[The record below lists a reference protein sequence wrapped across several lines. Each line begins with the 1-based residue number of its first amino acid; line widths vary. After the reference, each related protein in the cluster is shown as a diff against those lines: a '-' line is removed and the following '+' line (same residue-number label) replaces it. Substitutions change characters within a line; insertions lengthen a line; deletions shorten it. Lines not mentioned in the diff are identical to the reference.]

1 MRVVWLVLFSFIFIS
16 PIQAAEDVR
25 LQLLWKHQFQFAG
38 YYMAVEKGFY
48 EDEGITVDLREFQQ
62 GQDPA
67 NMVLDGETD
76 FAVGRSSLLIK
87 KSNKSD
93 LVALFAAFQ
102 QSPLMLLTTH
112 ASGIDD
118 PAKLRDHRVMITDDA
133 KYVGELLAMLL
144 QSGVTGADFEQ
155 QMHSYDIQDLIDGHT
170 DAMASYV
177 SNEPYALQEQ
187 GIPYHVL
194 HPKDYG
200 FDMYSDILFTS
211 KDFVQKNPDLTERF
225 YRASLRGWL
234 YAFEHI
240 EETTLVIQQQYNSQN
255 KSFDSLVF
263 EANELKKLAFDEDGQ
278 FGTLSVKKFNQMAQ
292 VYLVTNSIKRG
303 YDFSDFIYHPASNT
317 HRFTHN
323 ELLYIKNAVPLRV
336 CINPDW
342 FPYEAYSEGYHQG
355 MVSDYLKLIMSGV
368 GLQYNIVPSASWRET
383 LVLARTGKCDM
394 VAGAMQTTKRSA
406 YLNFSHPYLTIP
418 AVVATLPENSELPLR
433 ARKIAVKDKSA
444 FHDIISSRFPTAEIV
459 PVTSAL
465 NGLRMVLRGEVHAF
479 VGAEASIA
487 HKLREQTISGIKIN
501 DRLHDHWDISFAVS
515 PDNAVLLSI
524 LNKAVEKVPNA
535 QRDRI
540 LQNWIKVEYSHSF
553 DYSILWKVL
562 GIVAV
567 LAGLALYRH
576 VNLLS
581 YNKQLQKL
589 ADRDSLTGILSRR
602 KLRDELEGFVELS
615 DRHDW
620 PLSLIFFD
628 IDDFKQINDSLGH
641 AKGDNVLIDITQRVS
656 EKTRKSDR
664 FGRWGGEE
672 FVFVMLESDLS
683 HACMT
688 AEKIRS
694 EVAGHDFSI
703 GRQVSCSFGVAQ
715 YQKNET
721 IEHFMSRAD
730 EAMYLAKAKGKNCVC
745 AAEAGS
751 TEEGAEV
758 ESTEAEETI
767 EHDTGEGRT

>member
-16 PIQAAEDVR
+16 PLQAAEEVR

-38 YYMAVEKGFY
+38 YYMAMEKGFY
-48 EDEGITVDLREFQQ
+48 AEEGIKLDIREYQQ
-62 GQDPA
+62 GNDPEKL
-67 NMVLDGETD
+67 VLDGKVD
-76 FAVGRSSLLIK
+76 FAIGRSSLLINQ
-87 KSNKSD
+87 SDHSD

-102 QSPLMLLTTH
+102 QSPLMLLTTQ
-112 ASGIDD
+112 ASGIKD
-118 PAKLRDHRVMITDDA
+118 PSGLRDHRVMITNDA
-133 KYVGELLAMLL
+133 KRVGELLAMLL
-144 QSGVTGADFEQ
+144 QSGVTASDFEQ
-155 QMHSYDIQDLIDGHT
+155 QTHSYNIQDLIDGHT

-177 SNEPYALQEQ
+177 SNEPYALQQQ
-187 GIPYHVL
+187 GIPYHIL
-194 HPKDYG
+194 HPKDHG
-200 FDMYSDILFTS
+200 FDMYTDILFTS
-211 KDFVQKNPDLTERF
+211 RDFIQRNPDLTERF

-240 EETTLVIQQQYNSQN
+240 EETAVVIKQHFNSQN
-255 KSFDSLVF
+255 KSFEALVF
-263 EANELKKLAFDEDGQ
+263 EGEALKKLAFDEQGQ

-292 VYLVTNSIKRG
+292 VYLITNSIERG
-303 YDFSDFIYHPASNT
+303 YDFSDFIYHPASNI

-323 ELLYIKNAVPLRV
+323 ELLYIKSSPPLRV

-355 MVSDYLKLIMSGV
+355 IISDYLELVMRAV
-368 GLQYNIVPSASWRET
+368 GLQYNIVPSVSWRET

-394 VAGAMQTTKRSA
+394 VAGAMQTTQRSD
-406 YLNFSHPYLTIP
+406 YLKFSSSYLTIP
-418 AVVATLPENSELPLR
+418 AVVATLPENSEKPLR

-444 FHDIISSRFPTAEIV
+444 FHDIISSRFPAAEVV
-459 PVTSAL
+459 PVTTAL
-465 NGLRMVLRGEVHAF
+465 NGLRKVLSGEVHAF
-479 VGAEASIA
+479 VGAEASVA
-487 HKLREQTISGIKIN
+487 HKLREQTITGIAIN
-501 DRLHDHWDISFAVS
+501 DSLNDNWDISFAVAPS
-515 PDNAVLLSI
+515 NTVLLSV
-524 LNKAVEKVPNA
+524 LNKAVGEVSA
-535 QRDRI
+535 QQRERI

-553 DYSILWKVL
+553 DYSLLWKVL
-562 GIVAV
+562 GIIAV

-589 ADRDSLTGILSRR
+589 ADRDALTGILSRR
-602 KLRDELEGFVELS
+602 KLRSELEGFVELT

-641 AKGDNVLIDITQRVS
+641 DKGDQVLVDITQRVS

-672 FVFVMLESDLS
+672 FVFVMLESDLA

-694 EVAGHDFSI
+694 EVAGHDYSI
-703 GRQVSCSFGVAQ
+703 GRIVTCSFGVAQ
-715 YQKNET
+715 YKKNET
-721 IEHFMSRAD
+721 IEQFMSRAD
-730 EAMYLAKAKGKNCVC
+730 EAMYMAKAKGKNCVC
-745 AAEAGS
+745 SAEGD
-751 TEEGAEV
+751 EIV
-758 ESTEAEETI
+758 
-767 EHDTGEGRT
+767 

>member
-1 MRVVWLVLFSFIFIS
+1 MRVVWLVLFSLIWVS

-38 YYMAVEKGFY
+38 YYMALEKGFY
-48 EDEGITVDLREFQQ
+48 AEEGISVDLREYQP

-102 QSPLMLLTTH
+102 QSPLMLLTTQT
-112 ASGIDD
+112 SGIDN
-118 PAKLRDHRVMITDDA
+118 PAKLRDHRVMVTDDA

-144 QSGVTGADFEQ
+144 QSGVTDTDFKQ
-155 QMHSYDIQDLIDGHT
+155 QAHSYNVQDLIDGRT

-177 SNEPYALQEQ
+177 SNEPFALQKQ
-187 GIPYHVL
+187 GVPYHIL
-194 HPKDYG
+194 HPKDHG
-200 FDMYSDILFTS
+200 FDMYTDILFTS
-211 KDFVQKNPDLTERF
+211 RDFIQHNPDLTERF

-234 YAFEHI
+234 YAFEQI
-240 EETTLVIQQQYNSQN
+240 EETALVIKQKYNSQN
-255 KSFDSLVF
+255 KSIDALVF
-263 EANELKKLAFDEDGQ
+263 EGNELKKLAFDEQGQ

-292 VYLVTNSIKRG
+292 VYLVTNSIQRG

-323 ELLYIKNAVPLRV
+323 ELLYIKNAAPLRV

-342 FPYEAYSEGYHQG
+342 FPYEAYSKGEHQG
-355 MVSDYLKLIMSGV
+355 MVSDYLELVMRGV
-368 GLQYNIVPSASWRET
+368 GLQYNIVPSTSWRET

-394 VAGAMQTTKRSA
+394 VAGAMQTTQRSS
-406 YLNFSHPYLTIP
+406 YLNFSRPYLTIP
-418 AVVATLPENSELPLR
+418 AVVATLPDNSELPLR
-433 ARKIAVKDKSA
+433 SRKIAVKDKSA

-465 NGLRMVLRGEVHAF
+465 NGLRLVLRGEVHGF
-479 VGAEASIA
+479 IGAEASIA

-501 DRLHDHWDISFAVS
+501 DQLHDNWDISFAVS

-524 LNKAVEKVPNA
+524 LNKAVEKVPNT

-553 DYSILWKVL
+553 DYSMLWKVL

-576 VNLLS
+576 VNLIS

-641 AKGDNVLIDITQRVS
+641 AKGDKVLIEITQRVS
-656 EKTRKSDR
+656 SKTRKSDR

-683 HACMT
+683 HACIT

-703 GRQVSCSFGVAQ
+703 GRQVTCSFGVAQ

-730 EAMYLAKAKGKNCVC
+730 EAMYLSKAKGKNCVS
-745 AAEAGS
+745 AD
-751 TEEGAEV
+751 EV
-758 ESTEAEETI
+758 EVTEAEETV
-767 EHDTGEGRT
+767 EHDPPEGRT